1 MTTNLDGAREIL
13 AAALETSVEQVHDF
27 ARLGDPEAWD
37 SLVHL
42 RLILAIEEKLG
53 HELGAEQIIAIEC
66 LEDVAVVLNGH
77 AVD

>member
-1 MTTNLDGAREIL
+1 MTTSLDNAREIL
-13 AAALETSVEQVHDF
+13 AGALEMSADQVVDT

-53 HELGAEQIIAIEC
+53 HELGAEQIIEIEC
-66 LEDVAVVLNGH
+66 LQDVAGLLDCH
-77 AVD
+77 AAN

>member
-1 MTTNLDGAREIL
+1 MTTNLDNAREIL
-13 AAALETSVEQVHDF
+13 AGALETSADQVADT

-53 HELGAEQIIAIEC
+53 RELGAEQIIQIEC
-66 LEDVAVVLNGH
+66 LQDVAGVLNGH
-77 AVD
+77 ATD